1 MEIVML
7 LKMKMNMK
15 KKMMMIMM
23 IMMVVVMR
31 RMIIFNHDKI
41 HFGYIQSVS
50 KHVFICLSIICA
62 HGIS

>member
-1 MEIVML
+1 ML

-15 KKMMMIMM
+15 KKMMM